1 MADDFVSATVEPNLH
16 SATSPKKVFV
26 PSQIS
31 PSNPRVVNFTS
42 TRVWHQDDLDTELGG
57 EEFYAKVSIE
67 DTRGGPVLP
76 GGRWWLPSEYLPL
89 AP

>member
-42 TRVWHQDDLDTELGG
+42 TRVWHQDDLDTEIGD
-57 EEFYAKVSIE
+57 EELFAYARLRDVTANSKGLWV
-67 DTRGGPVLP
+67 
-76 GGRWWLPSEYLPL
+76 PSSVQSLSP
-89 AP
+89 